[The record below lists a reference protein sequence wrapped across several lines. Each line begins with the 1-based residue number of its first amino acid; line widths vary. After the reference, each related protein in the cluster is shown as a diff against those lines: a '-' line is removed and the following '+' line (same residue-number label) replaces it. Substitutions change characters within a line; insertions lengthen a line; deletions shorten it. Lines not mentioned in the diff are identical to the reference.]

1 MKTFLQ
7 LTWLRRRLQK
17 ESVWTVDL
25 EASLVVRGP
34 LTRQEQDTGEPQG
47 QTRAMRRSHGGIHRR
62 GSGPKSAGG
71 DAGREEGQNENGV
84 ENMAQIRDAAFG
96 AETQSSPSGASRTS
110 GSSRRDP
117 SPIGQASQPRLRPHW
132 PVFWA
137 GVKAL
142 ARRPRHHHP
151 QPSASL
157 APLLWACCRDARAPA
172 AAPPYLRTRSPQRRI
187 PNRRRG
193 DTIVVSR
200 VASGAVTASRSSGFR
215 GGTKVDPYCALHDR
229 LRVAVTSQPCFALI
243 WV

>member
-1 MKTFLQ
+1 
-7 LTWLRRRLQK
+7 
-17 ESVWTVDL
+17 
-25 EASLVVRGP
+25 LVVRGP

-142 ARRPRHHHP
+142 GQAPETSPPATVGVSGSVALGMLPRRKELR
-151 QPSASL
+151 QQ
-157 APLLWACCRDARAPA
+157 R
-172 AAPPYLRTRSPQRRI
+172 LRTSAPDPHNDASP
-187 PNRRRG
+187 
-193 DTIVVSR
+193 T
-200 VASGAVTASRSSGFR
+200 GAEET
-215 GGTKVDPYCALHDR
+215 P
-229 LRVAVTSQPCFALI
+229 
-243 WV
+243 

>member
-1 MKTFLQ
+1 MDRGFGGKLGGPGSTHASGTGHRRATGTDEGDEEKPWWHTQ
-7 LTWLRRRLQK
+7 EGEWAEECRRRCGQRRRTK
-17 ESVWTVDL
+17 RARSREHGPNTRC
-25 EASLVVRGP
+25 SL
-34 LTRQEQDTGEPQG
+34 
-47 QTRAMRRSHGGIHRR
+47 
-62 GSGPKSAGG
+62 
-71 DAGREEGQNENGV
+71 
-84 ENMAQIRDAAFG
+84 G